1 MVRSHVI
8 GHKKLLTLVN
18 EAEVRPCGLNRGFS
32 FKKISMAEEKKG
44 FILYSDIIHTIEK
57 LTDEQAGVLF
67 KHILKYVND
76 ENPECKDLITEIAF
90 EPIKQSL
97 KRDLLKWDDKKQKRS
112 EAGIA
117 GATKRWQNI
126 ANDSKRIKP
135 MANIAVSV
143 NDNVSVNVKD
153 IYRSFAHLSISEDE
167 VKKLLDKHTIT
178 QINNVLNDI
187 ENYKQNTKYKSL
199 YLTAVK
205 WLQKNEPTSE
215 GISPE
220 EIKARKYGLIK

>member
-1 MVRSHVI
+1 
-8 GHKKLLTLVN
+8 
-18 EAEVRPCGLNRGFS
+18 
-32 FKKISMAEEKKG
+32 MAEEKKG

-97 KRDLLKWDDKKQKRS
+97 KRDLLKWGDKKQKRS

-117 GATKRWQNI
+117 GATKRWQTM

-135 MANIAVSV
+135 IANIAVNV
-143 NDNVSVNVKD
+143 NDNVSVIN
-153 IYRSFAHLSISEDE
+153 IYRRFANLILTNDE
-167 VKKLLDKHTIT
+167 FNKLLEKYSKQ
-178 QINNVLNDI
+178 QIDSILNDI
-187 ENYKQNTKYKSL
+187 ENYKGNTKYKSL
-199 YLTAVK
+199 YLTAKK

-220 EIKARKYGLIK
+220 ELKARKYGLIK

>member
-1 MVRSHVI
+1 MSLQVVR
-8 GHKKLLTLVN
+8 T
-18 EAEVRPCGLNRGFS
+18 
-32 FKKISMAEEKKG
+32 
-44 FILYSDIIHTIEK
+44 
-57 LTDEQAGVLF
+57 
-67 KHILKYVND
+67 
-76 ENPECKDLITEIAF
+76 
-90 EPIKQSL
+90 
-97 KRDLLKWDDKKQKRS
+97 LLKKFELTNEIIVKSTNKFTMLTICKYECYQDESNTTNKQLTNKQQTTNKQLTTNKN
-112 EAGIA
+112 E
-117 GATKRWQNI
+117 KN
-126 ANDSKRIKP
+126 NKE
-135 MANIAVSV
+135 N
-143 NDNVSVNVKD
+143 
-153 IYRSFAHLSISEDE
+153 IYREFQHLFITEDE

>member
-1 MVRSHVI
+1 
-8 GHKKLLTLVN
+8 
-18 EAEVRPCGLNRGFS
+18 
-32 FKKISMAEEKKG
+32 MAEEKKG
-44 FILYSDIIHTIEK
+44 FLLYSDIIHTIEK

-135 MANIAVSV
+135 IANIAVSV
-143 NDNVSVNVKD
+143 NDNVSVIN
-153 IYRSFAHLSISEDE
+153 IYRRFANLILTNDE
-167 VKKLLDKHTIT
+167 FNKLLEKYSKQ
-178 QINNVLNDI
+178 QIDSILNDI
-187 ENYKQNTKYKSL
+187 ENYKGNTKYKSL
-199 YLTAVK
+199 YLTAKK

-220 EIKARKYGLIK
+220 ELKARKYGLIK

>member
-1 MVRSHVI
+1 MSGWIKIHRKIIEWEWFTDTNTFRVFLQLLLKAN
-8 GHKKLLTLVN
+8 HK
-18 EAEVRPCGLNRGFS
+18 
-32 FKKISMAEEKKG
+32 EKKYRG
-44 FILYSDIIHTIEK
+44 MVLKVGTIITSRDILALETRLSVQQVRTALDKLKSTNEITIKTSSQGTIIEVVNYS
-57 LTDEQAGVLF
+57 
-67 KHILKYVND
+67 KYQLATNEVTNKQPINNQQVTTNKND
-76 ENPECKDLITEIAF
+76 KNNKEN
-90 EPIKQSL
+90 
-97 KRDLLKWDDKKQKRS
+97 
-112 EAGIA
+112 
-117 GATKRWQNI
+117 
-126 ANDSKRIKP
+126 
-135 MANIAVSV
+135 
-143 NDNVSVNVKD
+143 
-153 IYRSFAHLSISEDE
+153 IYREFQHLFITEDE

>member
-1 MVRSHVI
+1 
-8 GHKKLLTLVN
+8 
-18 EAEVRPCGLNRGFS
+18 
-32 FKKISMAEEKKG
+32 MAEEKKG

-117 GATKRWQNI
+117 GATKRWQTM

-135 MANIAVSV
+135 IANIA
-143 NDNVSVNVKD
+143 DNVNVNVKD
-153 IYRSFAHLSISEDE
+153 IYKSFAHLSITNDE
-167 VKKLLDKHTIT
+167 VKKLLVNYSSN
-178 QINNVLNDI
+178 QISDILNDI
-187 ENYKQNTKYKSL
+187 ENYKGNTKYKSL

-205 WLQKNEPTSE
+205 WLQKNQPISE

>member
-1 MVRSHVI
+1 MEGWIKIHR
-8 GHKKLLTLVN
+8 KFLDWQW
-18 EAEVRPCGLNRGFS
+18 
-32 FKKISMAEEKKG
+32 FKKPEAVQLFIYMLLKANHKDGNWQGHEIKKG
-44 FILYSDIIHTIEK
+44 QFITSAQTISNDTK
-57 LTDEQAGVLF
+57 L
-67 KHILKYVND
+67 
-76 ENPECKDLITEIAF
+76 
-90 EPIKQSL
+90 SL
-97 KRDLLKWDDKKQKRS
+97 QVVRTLLKKFELTNEIIVKSTNKFTMLTICKYECYQDESNTTNKQLTNKQQTTNKQLTTNKN
-112 EAGIA
+112 E
-117 GATKRWQNI
+117 KN
-126 ANDSKRIKP
+126 NKE
-135 MANIAVSV
+135 N
-143 NDNVSVNVKD
+143 
-153 IYRSFAHLSISEDE
+153 IYREFQHLFITEDE